1 MLSQLG
7 DIVGERVAALA
18 PKADFSLGDVI
29 DEVHKLREENAA
41 LKAQIAI
48 LSVAADGVSPMP
60 VIKPLA
66 STSTAAAATEPP
78 PPGRAPLAPVAA
90 TAPSSRSEVAVQ

>member
-29 DEVHKLREENAA
+29 DEV
-41 LKAQIAI
+41 
-48 LSVAADGVSPMP
+48 PWP
-60 VIKPLA
+60 
-66 STSTAAAATEPP
+66 
-78 PPGRAPLAPVAA
+78 RAPWREGMIDVPSVTSAVTV
-90 TAPSSRSEVAVQ
+90 TA